1 MLPRCNY
8 ELKERTKN
16 MGKKTI
22 KEVLD
27 EAYSNAWTVLMKTL
41 TDNGVKFDDC
51 DATLYVDNPEEK
63 KTYYM
68 NVTLE
73 ECDEYGGDD

>member
-1 MLPRCNY
+1 MD
-8 ELKERTKN
+8 
-16 MGKKTI
+16 KKTI

-27 EAYSNAWTVLMKTL
+27 EAYSNAWAALMKTL
-41 TDNGVKFDDC
+41 SDNDVKFDDC
-51 DATLYVDNPEEK
+51 DTTLYVDEPEEK

-73 ECDEYGGDD
+73 ECVEY

>member
-1 MLPRCNY
+1 MD
-8 ELKERTKN
+8 
-16 MGKKTI
+16 KKTI

-27 EAYSNAWTVLMKTL
+27 EAYSNARTALMKTL
-41 TDNGVKFDDC
+41 TDNGVKFDDT
-51 DATLYVDNPEEK
+51 DDTLYIDDSEEK

-73 ECDEYGGDD
+73 ECDEYGGED